1 MSTMVPAKKNTEYIF
16 YTSLASQAYPY
27 TFQDNPT
34 LAVGDVKVAVD
45 DAAPTNIINLPEVD
59 ADFTKR
65 VKVTLTASEMNGDN
79 ITIIFSDVAGD
90 EWCDH
95 VVNIQ
100 TTAAQIDEIK
110 SETADILADTAEI
123 GTAGAGLTAIPWN
136 SAWDAEVQS
145 ECADALNSY
154 DPPTKAEMDSGFA
167 GLNDPS
173 AADIAD
179 AVWDESTSE
188 HTTADTFG
196 AKNQNVVP
204 SETIDDYK
212 ADVSTLA
219 LEANVQGHCTAALT
233 AYDPPTKAEMDS
245 AESNIRGADNDTLK
259 TLSDQI
265 DGVAPAGEYDT
276 EMSRIDQSLSTT
288 ESNIRGTDN
297 DDLKTL
303 SDQLDGLENLSQ
315 DEVIAAMWTKTV
327 INKSTG
333 TFTVYK
339 ANGIDVLITGTIT
352 ASASKVT
359 RSVD

>member
-1 MSTMVPAKKNTEYIF
+1 MSTMVPAKKNTAYTF
-16 YTSLASQAYPY
+16 YTSLVSQANPY
-27 TFQDNPT
+27 IFQANPT
-34 LAVGDVKVAVD
+34 LAAGDVKVAVD
-45 DAAPTNIINLPEVD
+45 DAAPANVTDLPTVD

-79 ITIIFSDVAGD
+79 ITVIFSDVAGD
-90 EWCDH
+90 EWCDQ

-110 SETADILADTAEI
+110 SETADIVADTAEI

-154 DPPTKAEMDSGFA
+154 DPPTKAELD
-167 GLNDPS
+167 
-173 AADIAD
+173 
-179 AVWDESTSE
+179 
-188 HTTADTFG
+188 TA
-196 AKNQNVVP
+196 
-204 SETIDDYK
+204 
-212 ADVSTLA
+212 
-219 LEANVQGHCTAALT
+219 EA
-233 AYDPPTKAEMDS
+233 
-245 AESNIRGADNDTLK
+245 NIRGADNDTLK

-303 SDQLDGLENLSQ
+303 SDQLDGLE
-315 DEVIAAMWTKTV
+315 I
-327 INKSTG
+327 
-333 TFTVYK
+333 FPR
-339 ANGIDVLITGTIT
+339 
-352 ASASKVT
+352 T
-359 RSVD
+359 R

>member
-1 MSTMVPAKKNTEYIF
+1 MSTMVPAKKNTAYTF
-16 YTSLASQAYPY
+16 YTSLVSQANPY
-27 TFQDNPT
+27 IFQANPT
-34 LAVGDVKVAVD
+34 LAAGDVKVAVD
-45 DAAPTNIINLPEVD
+45 DAAPANVTDLPTVD

-79 ITIIFSDVAGD
+79 ITVIFSDVAGD
-90 EWCDH
+90 EWCDQ

-154 DPPTKAEMDSGFA
+154 DPPTKAELD
-167 GLNDPS
+167 
-173 AADIAD
+173 
-179 AVWDESTSE
+179 
-188 HTTADTFG
+188 TA
-196 AKNQNVVP
+196 
-204 SETIDDYK
+204 
-212 ADVSTLA
+212 
-219 LEANVQGHCTAALT
+219 EA
-233 AYDPPTKAEMDS
+233 
-245 AESNIRGADNDTLK
+245 NIRGADNDTLK

-333 TFTVYK
+333 AFTVYK
-339 ANGIDVLITGTIT
+339 ADGMDVLITGTIT
-352 ASASKVT
+352 ASASEVT